1 MESNCKNLC
10 PSCQYRTVE
19 FVISF
24 GGPNRVTSGDICGL
38 DLPGYPEKTDC
49 IGFEL
54 KRRSRVPTPS
64 AAHVTNGGATSTPM
78 QDYETTAL
86 IG

>member
-1 MESNCKNLC
+1 MENKCKNLC

-19 FVISF
+19 FVIAF

-38 DLPGYPEKTDC
+38 DLPGYPEKTNC
-49 IGFEL
+49 IGFEP
-54 KRRSRVPTPS
+54 KRRSRVPVPS
-64 AAHVTNGGATSTPM
+64 AAHFMDGATTTPM

-86 IG
+86 NG